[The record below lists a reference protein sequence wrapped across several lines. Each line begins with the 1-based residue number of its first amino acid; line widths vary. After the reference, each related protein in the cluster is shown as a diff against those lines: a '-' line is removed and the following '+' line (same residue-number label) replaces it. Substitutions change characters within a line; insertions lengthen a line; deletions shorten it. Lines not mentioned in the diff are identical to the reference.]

1 MGTVYLG
8 RVIGAGGFT
17 RTVAI
22 KKMHADIAR
31 DPDFIRMF
39 LDEARLAAS
48 VHHPNVVSTIDVVAT
63 PEDLFVVMEY
73 VHGEALATLVNATS
87 SPIPMRVA
95 ARIVG
100 DLLTGLHAAHEAKG
114 EDGTPLGIVHR
125 DVSPQ
130 NVLVGSDGITR
141 VIDFG
146 VAKAAG
152 RLETTRD
159 GRLKG
164 KVSYMAPE
172 QLLGQDVD
180 RRTDVYAAS
189 VVLWELLT
197 GTRLFQGQNHG
208 HTLQRV
214 LMGDVRAPSEV
225 APSLPADLDE
235 VVMRGLAR
243 RAEER
248 FPTARQMA
256 RAIQDAVGVVGAHE
270 VSEWVEALNLEPLRV
285 RAIELTR
292 IENGTSLA
300 SETIDGST
308 NETRTGT
315 APDVDRDAAR
325 LVVRGQVVHDAG
337 APRQSRRLVVG
348 AAIVVLGAGA
358 LLVELVGRL
367 ASNRAEPEPRETS
380 SAIATTSS
388 VAPPLPW
395 VPSVPSGSVLDD
407 PKPTTGGGA
416 AVSSSAGRPKPS
428 RAAPNCNPPFVIDS
442 RGIRSFKRECVR

>member
-8 RVIGAGGFT
+8 RVIGVGGFT

-73 VHGEALATLVNATS
+73 VHGEALVSLVNANAA
-87 SPIPMRVA
+87 PIPLRVA
-95 ARIVG
+95 AKIVG

-172 QLLGQDVD
+172 QLLGEDVD

-197 GTRLFQGQNHG
+197 GTRLFQGQNQG

-214 LMGDVRAPSEV
+214 LMGDVRPPSKV

-248 FPTARQMA
+248 FPTARAMA
-256 RAIQDAVGVVGAHE
+256 RAIQDAVGIVGTHE

-308 NETRTGT
+308 NATATGT
-315 APDVDRDAAR
+315 APDAAR
-325 LVVRGQVVHDAG
+325 LVVRGQVEHR
-337 APRQSRRLVVG
+337 APRRSLFVWA
-348 AAIVVLGAGA
+348 AAIVVVGAGA
-358 LLVELVGRL
+358 LFIEMGR
-367 ASNRAEPEPRETS
+367 RARNHAGLDPRETT

-388 VAPPLPW
+388 VAAPP
-395 VPSVPSGSVLDD
+395 VPSAVIDD
-407 PKPTTGGGA
+407 PKPTT
-416 AVSSSAGRPKPS
+416 SAMPSATVVRPKPS